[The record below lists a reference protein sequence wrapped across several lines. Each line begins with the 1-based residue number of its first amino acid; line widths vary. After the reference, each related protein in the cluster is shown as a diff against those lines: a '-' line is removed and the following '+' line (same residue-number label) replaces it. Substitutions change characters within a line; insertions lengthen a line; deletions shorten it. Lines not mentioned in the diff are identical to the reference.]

1 MKYFIL
7 RSVDYIDI
15 LLSFHYCV
23 NHVAHLL
30 NWSILL
36 EKSAI
41 FQNFVIDIVFTW
53 LFTSV
58 SFLCDHWVTAHI
70 VQFWSYVYE

>member
-1 MKYFIL
+1 MQYFIL

-15 LLSFHYCV
+15 LLTFHYCV
-23 NHVAHLL
+23 
-30 NWSILL
+30 ILF

-58 SFLCDHWVTAHI
+58 SFLCNHWVTAHI
-70 VQFWSYVYE
+70 VQFWSYEYE